1 MNTRTLLPT
10 AAFLA
15 IVAVSILSAVA
26 SSVVRTEGADGAP
39 YGWHAQALEWPNA

>member
-15 IVAVSILSAVA
+15 VVAISILSAVA
-26 SSVVRTEGADGAP
+26 SSVIRVEGVDGAP
-39 YGWHAQALEWPNA
+39 FGWHAQALESGNA